1 MGTFRGYGGF
11 VGINPYRELPKEVSP
26 EIVGE
31 TVIDLLTQSGSTG
44 FHIKNI
50 EVYRADT
57 ADEET
62 VRIREQFF
70 ANIKSSA
77 AAARR
82 FVTAEVSTTDRKKSW
97 TVIKFEYDPKRK
109 TLTPS
114 MEKQVLIA
122 KGAGAL
128 GLTLIDLL
136 VDKKEREKGEEKTR
150 KGVRLGLL
158 EKSSG
163 TVHRND

>member
-1 MGTFRGYGGF
+1 MERIVSIARSKATDTFIVHPMGTFRGYGGF

-70 ANIKSSA
+70 ANRS
-77 AAARR
+77 
-82 FVTAEVSTTDRKKSW
+82 
-97 TVIKFEYDPKRK
+97 
-109 TLTPS
+109 
-114 MEKQVLIA
+114 
-122 KGAGAL
+122 
-128 GLTLIDLL
+128 
-136 VDKKEREKGEEKTR
+136 EEHTS
-150 KGVRLGLL
+150 
-158 EKSSG
+158 E
-163 TVHRND
+163 